1 MILQPD
7 MVQRK
12 GDGFQRLFPLLRLQF
27 ALPYRDAMPTHLCQL
42 ALLLL
47 IALLIPAYLCHPEVP
62 IGCRYLATCRIHN
75 HLFHLTSYI
84 FHLWQR
90 HMMSMPE
97 APIHEDASPV
107 FPQHQVRMPW
117 QPLVIQSI
125 SESPLPQPTTHN
137 HLRLR
142 ILRPNSRHVIM
153 TLL

>member
-1 MILQPD
+1 

-27 ALPYRDAMPTHLCQL
+27 ALPYRDAMPTHLRQL
-42 ALLLL
+42 ALFLLVPFL
-47 IALLIPAYLCHPEVP
+47 ISANLRHPELPV
-62 IGCRYLATCRIHN
+62 RLWNLAALRVHN
-75 HLFHLTSYI
+75 VITPLA
-84 FHLWQR
+84 LWR
-90 HMMSMPE
+90 GAGGEAHIVSMPE